1 MDKTTKD
8 ISLLEKIAKHCR
20 EIAETHTEFGD
31 RSELFRSDNPYF
43 KSVAMDLLQIGE
55 LANHLSK
62 EFRKKHKEIPFTQI
76 IGMRNI
82 VAHGYGKL
90 TAETV
95 WNISHNETPLLHVRC
110 LEILAEIETI

>member
-1 MDKTTKD
+1 MDKTTRD
-8 ISLLEKIAKHCR
+8 ILLVEKIAKHCR

-31 RSELFRSDNPYF
+31 SRELFQSDKPYF
-43 KSVAMDLLQIGE
+43 KSIAMDLLQIGE

-62 EFRKKHKEIPFTQI
+62 DFQQKHKDIPFPQI

-95 WNISHNETPLLHVRC
+95 WNISHNDTPLLHTRC
-110 LEILAEIETI
+110 LEILSEIK